1 MASLEVSMTGKRA
14 GKSLTIQ
21 DVARQAGV
29 SISTVSRVL
38 NEKDDVAPATYTK
51 VRQVI
56 DEMGYASSLAAS
68 SMRSRRTNVIG
79 LIMPDVGAAFS
90 LEILKGVNEAI
101 GQLGQALLVY
111 TRGDIRKYG
120 TASQEQ
126 KYVKLLNGTITDGTV
141 IVTPLAGSY
150 STTAPIVAIDPN
162 SELADYPAV
171 TASNYQGALKAMS
184 YLLELGHRRIGYIGG
199 RVELQSS
206 VRRRRAYEDS
216 LIQAG
221 IPLDPA
227 LIIEGDY
234 TTPTGYEATQ
244 LLLSLPTP
252 PTAIF
257 AANDQSAL
265 GAMSA
270 IQHAGLC
277 VPHDI
282 SVIGF
287 DNIPEASI
295 TNPPLTTIDQS
306 VFEMG
311 YKATEILFNLIEG
324 KPLENN
330 PYKVQT
336 RLVIRESCQPLHVQ

>member
-1 MASLEVSMTGKRA
+1 MTGKRA

-21 DVARQAGV
+21 DVAQQAGV

-101 GQLGQALLVY
+101 GQLGQALIVY

-126 KYVKLLNGTITDGTV
+126 KYVRLLNGSITDGVV
-141 IVTPLAGSY
+141 IVTPLAGTY

-162 SELADYPAV
+162 KESADYPAV
-171 TASNYQGALKAMS
+171 TANNYQGATKAMD
-184 YLLELGHRRIGYIGG
+184 YLLQLGHRRIGHIGG

-216 LIQAG
+216 LTQAG

-227 LIIEGDY
+227 LVIDGDY
-234 TTPTGYEATQ
+234 TTPTGYEAAQ
-244 LLLSLPTP
+244 VLLSLPHP

-257 AANDQSAL
+257 AANDQSAF
-265 GAMSA
+265 GTISA
-270 IQHAGLC
+270 IHHAGLR
-277 VPHDI
+277 VPQDI

-287 DNIPEASI
+287 DNIPEAGI

-311 YKATEILFNLIEG
+311 YVATEILFNLIEG
-324 KPLENN
+324 KPLGLN

-336 RLVIRESCQPLHVQ
+336 RLIVRESCQAIDEQ

>member
-1 MASLEVSMTGKRA
+1 MTGKRA
-14 GKSLTIQ
+14 RKSYTIQ
-21 DVARQAGV
+21 DVAKQAGV

-38 NEKDDVAPATYTK
+38 NEKDDVAPATYAR
-51 VRQVI
+51 VRHVI

-101 GQLGQALLVY
+101 GQLGQALIVY

-126 KYVKLLNGTITDGTV
+126 KYVKLLNGSITDGVV
-141 IVTPLAGSY
+141 IVTPLASTY

-162 SELADYPAV
+162 NESADYPAV
-171 TASNYQGALKAMS
+171 TANNYQGALKAMN
-184 YLLELGHRRIGYIGG
+184 YLLELGHRRIGHIGG

-216 LIQAG
+216 LIHAG

-227 LIIEGDY
+227 LIVEGDY
-234 TTPTGYEATQ
+234 TTPTGYEAAQ
-244 LLLSLPTP
+244 RLLSLPHP

-257 AANDQSAL
+257 AANDQSAM

-270 IQHAGLC
+270 VHHAGLR
-277 VPHDI
+277 VPQDI

-287 DNIPEASI
+287 DNIPEAGI
-295 TNPPLTTIDQS
+295 TSPTLTTVDQS

-311 YKATEILFNLIEG
+311 YAATEILFNLIEG
-324 KPLENN
+324 KPLEIN
-330 PYKVQT
+330 PFKVQT
-336 RLVIRESCQPLHVQ
+336 RLIVRQSCQAIHVQ

>member
-1 MASLEVSMTGKRA
+1 MAERRA
-14 GKSLTIQ
+14 GKSFTIQ
-21 DVARQAGV
+21 DVAKEAGV

-38 NEKDDVAPATYTK
+38 NEKDDVAPATYVK

-79 LIMPDVGAAFS
+79 LIMPDVGTAFS

-120 TASQEQ
+120 TASQERR
-126 KYVKLLNGTITDGTV
+126 YVKLLNGSITDGVV

-162 SELADYPAV
+162 NESADYPAV
-171 TASNYQGALKAMS
+171 TANNYQGALKAMN
-184 YLLELGHRRIGYIGG
+184 YLLELGHRRIAHIGG

-216 LIQAG
+216 LVQAG
-221 IPLDPA
+221 IALDPT
-227 LIIEGDY
+227 LILDGDY
-234 TTPTGYEATQ
+234 TTPTGYLDAQ
-244 LLLSLPTP
+244 RLLSLPDP

-257 AANDQSAL
+257 AANDQSAI
-265 GAMSA
+265 GAMNA
-270 IQHAGLC
+270 VLAAGLR
-277 VPHDI
+277 VPGDI

-287 DNIPEASI
+287 DNIPETSFTSPA
-295 TNPPLTTIDQS
+295 LTTIDQS

-311 YKATEILFNLIEG
+311 YKATEMLFHLIEG
-324 KPLENN
+324 KGLENN
-330 PYKVQT
+330 HYKVQT
-336 RLVIRESCQPLHVQ
+336 KLIIRESCQALDGP